1 MIFTAPLALL
11 LLLALIPI
19 IAWGVPRTSFR
30 RLRDWTSLILRC
42 LLFTLVVLALAGTQV
57 VRSADRLAVVF
68 LVDASDSITQSSREA
83 QLDYLRA
90 ALTAMTVDDSAAV
103 VVFGANAVVERGLS
117 VVRELPNLRSAP
129 ITTQTD
135 LDEAIRIGLGLFPAD
150 AARRMVILS
159 DGAQTVGS
167 AETAARRAAATGAEI
182 SYVPLVRDPAPEV
195 QVIDVRAPEEVGA
208 GQEFDLSFTVRAEA
222 ATPAT
227 ITISAGGA
235 ILFRTEASLNPGDNN
250 YAVSLT
256 ADAAGFRDFEVRVD
270 PRDGDSFYQN
280 NALATFSQIVGP
292 PRVLLVARNDGDG
305 AALESALTETGLEV
319 ERVQPDGLP
328 IGIAPLADYESVIL
342 SNIPATLLS
351 ERRMEALASYV
362 RDLGGGLV
370 VVGGPDAYAPGGYF
384 QTPLEEALPVEMQIR
399 DQQRLPQLTIAYVID
414 RSGSM
419 GVAGPS
425 GFEAI
430 ELAKEAMIRS
440 IEFLQA
446 SDRAGV
452 ISFDTGASWIA
463 DIQPVLDRISLQTLI
478 GTLRASGGTDIEA
491 GYTLAAQ
498 ALALDPSPR
507 KHIILL
513 TDGGANEGLLVQTAT
528 ELSAQ
533 DITTSVI
540 SIGAGPDFLA
550 AMAQAGGGNYHE
562 VLAVEEIPTIFASET
577 VLASRAYI
585 IEDEAFVPALSANSP
600 IINGITSAPSLLGYV
615 ATTPRQTAQVILRT
629 PNSFADP
636 ILASWQYGLGRAV
649 AFTSDA
655 GARWAGEWATW
666 GDFARFWGQT
676 VRWTITATAANN
688 VEARIVPDGEQA
700 RVVVDARD
708 AAGRFLNGLTLE
720 ASVVAPDLTAER
732 IVLQQVAPGRYEAAF
747 MPDAEGAYFVRL
759 AGSGGEVVVNQTSG
773 WVNSYSPEYDTRP
786 VAEGEGLLAEV
797 ATLTGGR
804 SLLDTPEAVFA
815 HTLQAAPSYTPVAPW
830 LLLLA
835 ALLLPLDIAVRRLL
849 ITRSDLARWR
859 AALTRQR
866 AAGETSERMSTLL
879 EAKQRAREATTVE
892 GAVGTAGAGV
902 ADARNGV
909 PTGSRGVSAATR
921 RSTADDAPSP
931 PTPLPQG
938 EGSKPPS
945 RPFPASPPP
954 PAPGSTASKL
964 LEKRKERDN
973 R

>member
-19 IAWGVPRTSFR
+19 IAWGLPRTAFR
-30 RLRDWTSLILRC
+30 WLRDWTSLLLRC
-42 LLFTLVVLALAGTQV
+42 LLVTLIVLALAGMQI
-57 VRSADRLAVVF
+57 VRSADKLAVVF
-68 LVDASDSITQSSREA
+68 LVDASDSITQAAREA
-83 QLDYLRA
+83 QIAYLRE
-90 ALTAMTVDDSAAV
+90 ALTAMTVDETAAV

-117 VVRELPNLRSAP
+117 AVRELPNLRSAP

-150 AARRMVILS
+150 AARRLVVLS
-159 DGAQTVGS
+159 DGAQTVGD
-167 AETAARRAAATGAEI
+167 AGTAARRAAATGVEI
-182 SYVPLVRDPAPEV
+182 SYVPLTRDPAPEV

-227 ITISAGGA
+227 ITVSAGGG
-235 ILFRTEASLNPGDNN
+235 ILFRTEAQLSPGDNN

-256 ADAAGFRDFEVRVD
+256 ANEAGFRDFEVRVD
-270 PRDGDSFYQN
+270 PQDGDSFYQN
-280 NALATFSQIVGP
+280 NALATFSQVVGP
-292 PRVLLVARNDGDG
+292 PRVLLIARDDGDG
-305 AALESALTETGLEV
+305 AALASALTEIGLDV
-319 ERVQPDGLP
+319 ERVQPVGLP
-328 IGIAPLADYESVIL
+328 IGIAPLAEFDSIIL
-342 SNIPATLLS
+342 SNVPATVLS
-351 ERRMEALASYV
+351 EQRMETLASYV

-419 GVAGPS
+419 GIAGPS

-440 IEFLQA
+440 IDFLQS

-452 ISFDTGASWIA
+452 ISFDMSASWIA
-463 DIQPVLDRISLQTLI
+463 DIQPVLDRIGLQTLI

-491 GYTLAAQ
+491 GYTLAAE
-498 ALALDPSPR
+498 ALAIDPSPR

-513 TDGGANEGLLVQTAT
+513 TDGGANEGQLVQTAQA
-528 ELSAQ
+528 LRAA

-540 SIGAGPDFLA
+540 SIGTGPDFLA

-585 IEDEAFVPALSANSP
+585 IEEEPFVPALSANSP
-600 IINGITSAPSLLGYV
+600 IIDGITSAPPLLGYV
-615 ATTPRQTAQVILRT
+615 ATTLRQTAQVILRT
-629 PNSFADP
+629 PNDFADP

-655 GARWAGEWATW
+655 GARWATNWATW
-666 GDFARFWGQT
+666 GEFARFWGQT
-676 VRWTITATAANN
+676 VRWTITETADSN
-688 VEARIVPDGEQA
+688 VEARIVPDGE
-700 RVVVDARD
+700 RTLIVVDARD
-708 AAGRFLNGLTLE
+708 AAGGFLNGLTLE
-720 ASVVAPDLTAER
+720 ASIVAPDLTAQR
-732 IVLQQVAPGRYEAAF
+732 ITLQQVAPGRYEAAF
-747 MPDAEGAYFVRL
+747 TTDDEGAYFVRL
-759 AGSGGEVVVNQTSG
+759 AGGSDEIAVNQTSG

-786 VAEGEGLLAEV
+786 ASEGAALLADL
-797 ATLTGGR
+797 AALTGGR
-804 SLLDTPEAVFA
+804 SLVDAPAEAFA
-815 HTLQAAPSYTPVAPW
+815 HTLQSAPSYTPIAHW

-835 ALLLPLDIAVRRLL
+835 ALLLPLDIALRRLL
-849 ITRSDLARWR
+849 ITRSDLARLR
-859 AALTRQR
+859 AALFVRR
-866 AAGETSERMSTLL
+866 EAAETSERMSTLM
-879 EAKQRAREATTVE
+879 EAKQRAREATTGE
-892 GAVGTAGAGV
+892 GANTLDDARVVPTESRITVGARRASSV
-902 ADARNGV
+902 SAADAKNGV
-909 PTGSRGVSAATR
+909 PTPSAR
-921 RSTADDAPSP
+921 PS
-931 PTPLPQG
+931 
-938 EGSKPPS
+938 
-945 RPFPASPPP
+945 PASPPP